1 MDGMALSLGILVAG
15 GIVFYL
21 SRPWWQRDDDDG
33 WLNPA
38 PAWESRLTALSD
50 RHEALLMSLRDLDFD
65 YAVGKV
71 TQADYGPLRQALLG
85 EIAAVMTHRAEQQAA
100 IAVDQ
105 IEAEVPAV
113 HQKIQTEQPL
123 STGDP
128 CLTCGQ
134 ISRAGD
140 LYCRRCGTGLK
151 TACPDCGEIVSPTDR
166 FCIGCGIEL
175 AIALSG

>member
-1 MDGMALSLGILVAG
+1 MDGMAVGLGIFVAG
-15 GIVFYL
+15 GIIVYL
-21 SRPWWQRDDDDG
+21 ARPWWQRDDDDG
-33 WLNPA
+33 WLDSA
-38 PAWESRLTALSD
+38 PALTTDTTALSD
-50 RHEALLMSLRDLDFD
+50 RHEALLLGLRDLDFD

-71 TQADYGPLRQALLG
+71 IQADYGPLRQTLLG
-85 EIAAVMTHRAEQQAA
+85 EIAAVMTQRDEQQAA
-100 IAVDQ
+100 MATDQ

-113 HQKIQTEQPL
+113 RQKIRTEQPL
-123 STGDP
+123 STGGS

-134 ISRAGD
+134 ISRTGD

-175 AIALSG
+175 AMAISG